1 MAETTPKEIAMS
13 TITVLGQPTVS
24 IRQVPG
30 FIRGC
35 WNGLQERHKRAKSL
49 AALHGLNGRDLQDIG
64 IAYRDIEYVV
74 SNSDIDPRGV

>member
-1 MAETTPKEIAMS
+1 MS

-49 AALHGLNGRDLQDIG
+49 AAL
-64 IAYRDIEYVV
+64 EYVV